1 MKDIAHKID
10 RALKHQPEYCRL
22 DNLSNDVWQRIR
34 AVRELKHNSFTIPV
48 GFKMSAIA
56 LSLLAFIA
64 LSQVSFQDGQYQAD
78 IFDLRFF
85 SYQSIT
91 VVNLASVDT
100 YEFTP

>member
-1 MKDIAHKID
+1 MKDMEHKID
-10 RALKHQPEYCRL
+10 RALKQQPEYLRL
-22 DNLSNDVWQRIR
+22 DKLSNDVWHRIR
-34 AVRELKHNSFTIPV
+34 AARGLKYNSFTIPV

-91 VVNLASVDT
+91 LVNLASVDT